1 MPVSSMI
8 TRPSRQKPS
17 SSQRSYWEV
26 KAPLGSEQTG
36 ILQEPDQLVFN
47 QEAVVEQESL
57 EQAISWKI
65 ILETQFDA
73 EVGLIN
79 QPLFKHPVKVWKREF
94 SVCMEFAHSVKAR
107 KMLNLAHT
115 LDQLQTFTQQ
125 LF

>member
-1 MPVSSMI
+1 M
-8 TRPSRQKPS
+8 
-17 SSQRSYWEV
+17 
-26 KAPLGSEQTG
+26 GSEQTG

-57 EQAISWKI
+57 EQAISCKI
-65 ILETQFDA
+65 VLETQFDT
-73 EVGLIN
+73 EVGLIK
-79 QPLFKHPVKVWKREF
+79 QPVKVWRREF